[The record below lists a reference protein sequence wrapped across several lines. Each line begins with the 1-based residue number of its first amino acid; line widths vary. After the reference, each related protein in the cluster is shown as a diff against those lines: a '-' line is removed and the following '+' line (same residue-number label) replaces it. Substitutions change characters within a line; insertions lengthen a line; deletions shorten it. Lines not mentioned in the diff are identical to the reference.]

1 MGNYNTENRKKEFVE
16 FKMHLVKNYPLR
28 IFVKLLGLPS
38 LRPNFMKF
46 ISFAFL
52 FFISISL
59 VSAQGGLPE
68 SFFEGKSVVLVS
80 TDPGSRPALSWQQLA
95 DSVHVHLVE
104 AGADPVA
111 YFELEQV
118 ILSEARQADFAKA
131 FATRQVKNIVLVT
144 RKKQNLSIHV
154 GPFSGDGKIVS
165 TTALFGL
172 VGKDWDEAGAQLAA
186 LGKTTRS
193 KNLLVI
199 DVPEFP
205 QISNQET
212 AQSEQKFLN
221 RNPLNLE
228 VFKLGIPL
236 EGSSAET
243 GLLSYFRYDLLGKS
257 QEAILAEQAAQKA
270 QIQSIIENLYP
281 HQIEWLTE
289 AKTNQQLV
297 QDRVQFLLVKVEG
310 RQADL
315 MKSMGLEP
323 IVGEEGS
330 QTVVKYYIKLIMRDE
345 LYIGPDWDANADWKV
360 ALTDFLNNLKK

>member
-1 MGNYNTENRKKEFVE
+1 
-16 FKMHLVKNYPLR
+16 
-28 IFVKLLGLPS
+28 
-38 LRPNFMKF
+38 MKY
-46 ISFAFL
+46 ISCALL
-52 FFISISL
+52 FFISIHI
-59 VSAQGGLPE
+59 VQAQGGLPQ
-68 SFFEGKSVVLVS
+68 SFFEGKSVVMVS
-80 TDPGSRPALSWQQLA
+80 TDPGSRPVLSWQQLA
-95 DSVHVHLVE
+95 DSVHHHLVD

-131 FATRQVKNIVLVT
+131 FSQRQVTNIILVT
-144 RKKQNLSIHV
+144 RKKESLSIHV
-154 GPFSGDGKIVS
+154 GPFSEDGKIVS
-165 TTALFGL
+165 TTALFGIT
-172 VGKDWDEAGAQLAA
+172 GKDWNEAGSQIAES
-186 LGKTTRS
+186 GKTTRS

-212 AQSEQKFLN
+212 AQSEQKFLP

-243 GLLSYFRYDLLGKS
+243 GSLSYFRYDLLGKS
-257 QEAILAEQAAQKA
+257 QEAILSEQAAQKA
-270 QIQSIIENLYP
+270 EIQSIMERLYP

-289 AKTNQQLV
+289 AKTTEQLV

-315 MKSMGLEP
+315 MKSMGLDP

-330 QTVVKYYIKLIMRDE
+330 KTVVKYYIKLIVRDE
-345 LYIGPDWDANADWKV
+345 LYLGPDWDADADWRV
-360 ALTDFLNNLKK
+360 ALTNFLNNLKK

>member
-1 MGNYNTENRKKEFVE
+1 M
-16 FKMHLVKNYPLR
+16 
-28 IFVKLLGLPS
+28 I
-38 LRPNFMKF
+38 
-46 ISFAFL
+46 
-52 FFISISL
+52 
-59 VSAQGGLPE
+59 
-68 SFFEGKSVVLVS
+68 S
-80 TDPGSRPALSWQQLA
+80 TDPGSRPVLSWQQLA
-95 DSVHVHLVE
+95 DSVHRHLVE
-104 AGADPVA
+104 AGADPVG

-118 ILSEARQADFAKA
+118 ILSEARQSDFAKA
-131 FATRQVKNIVLVT
+131 FSQRLVKNIILVT
-144 RKKQNLSIHV
+144 RKKESLSIHV
-154 GPFSGDGKIVS
+154 GPFSEDGKIIS
-165 TTALFGL
+165 TTALFGIS
-172 VGKDWDEAGAQLAA
+172 GKDWNEAGSQIAES
-186 LGKTTRS
+186 GKATRS

-212 AQSEQKFLN
+212 AQSEQKFLP

-243 GLLSYFRYDLLGKS
+243 GSLGYFRYDLLGKS

-270 QIQSIIENLYP
+270 QIQSIMESLYP
-281 HQIEWLTE
+281 HQVEWLTE
-289 AKTNQQLV
+289 AKTNEQLV

-330 QTVVKYYIKLIMRDE
+330 KTVVKYYIKLIVRDE
-345 LYIGPDWDANADWKV
+345 LYLGPDWDADADWKI
-360 ALTDFLNNLKK
+360 ALTNFLNNLKK